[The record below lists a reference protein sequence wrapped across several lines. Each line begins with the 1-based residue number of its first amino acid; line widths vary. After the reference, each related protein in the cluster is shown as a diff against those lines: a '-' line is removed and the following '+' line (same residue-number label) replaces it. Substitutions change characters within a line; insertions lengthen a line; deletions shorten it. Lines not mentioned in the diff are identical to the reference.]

1 MTDRGR
7 RDGSQPHH
15 LSGALQCV
23 GYTLDHMDMRS
34 IVLGGV
40 GVIFSIVMLLAYL
53 ALSLAAHT
61 ALTILSWDD
70 TLE

>member
-1 MTDRGR
+1 
-7 RDGSQPHH
+7 
-15 LSGALQCV
+15 
-23 GYTLDHMDMRS
+23 MRS

-40 GVIFSIVMLLAYL
+40 GVIFGIVMLLAYL